1 MTVIQSRNCL
11 RVLLLNS
18 AVFEYLLKM
27 PLWEKTLMR
36 IKELRE
42 EKEKK
47 EQDFEDLRETPK
59 EDLWRRDLEQF
70 LTKLDHSAS

>member
-1 MTVIQSRNCL
+1 M
-11 RVLLLNS
+11 NS

-27 PLWEKTLMR
+27 PLWEITLER

-59 EDLWRRDLEQF
+59 EDLWRRDLEEF